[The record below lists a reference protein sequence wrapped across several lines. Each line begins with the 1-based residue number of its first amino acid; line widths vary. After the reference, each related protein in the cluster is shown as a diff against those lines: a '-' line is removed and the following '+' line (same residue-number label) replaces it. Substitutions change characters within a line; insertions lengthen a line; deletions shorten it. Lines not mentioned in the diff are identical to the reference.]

1 MTAYECAKLLEV
13 SRQSIS
19 IKCEKMELPKDG
31 DGHWI
36 IDDKAFEFLKSRIN
50 KKSEGTRKRIRYR

>member
-1 MTAYECAKLLEV
+1 
-13 SRQSIS
+13 
-19 IKCEKMELPKDG
+19 MELPKDG